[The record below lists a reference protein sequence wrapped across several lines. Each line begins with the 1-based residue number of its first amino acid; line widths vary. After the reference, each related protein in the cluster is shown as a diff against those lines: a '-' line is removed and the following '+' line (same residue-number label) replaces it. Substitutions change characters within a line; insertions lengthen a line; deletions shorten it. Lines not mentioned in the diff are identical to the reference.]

1 MPTRYRRVFLHL
13 DEEKDADVIAYLDS
27 QDNKT
32 DAVRRA
38 LRQQIKEA
46 PDEQDKMESAPSH
59 C

>member
-38 LRQQIKEA
+38 LRRQIKEVA
-46 PDEQDKMESAPSH
+46 HEQDKMESAPGH

>member
-27 QDNKT
+27 QANKT

-38 LRQQIKEA
+38 LRRQIKEA
-46 PDEQDKMESAPSH
+46 PDEQDTMESAPGH